1 MNTCCLSLQVDCKVK
16 VQHGSSKI
24 SGGYTDLL
32 RHDGK
37 LYVSLYRSFSLYSFL
52 FCLFWSWQTCWR
64 CWLYRKQ
71 RNNFMYYYNYVF
83 PFCWIGDWQ
92 QRLKYGIWRCKQWK
106 YELIHVR
113 VWKLDQK
120 VSSIFFQKNLI
131 KYMHTC
137 MKLRTDVGLW
147 GHFSNIHLSADLP

>member
-1 MNTCCLSLQVDCKVK
+1 MNTCRSLQVDCKVK
-16 VQHGSSKI
+16 VQHGPSKI

-37 LYVSLYRSFSLYSFL
+37 LYVSLYRSFSLYSFVL
-52 FCLFWSWQTCWR
+52 SVLIMADLLTLLIISKTK
-64 CWLYRKQ
+64 KQ
-71 RNNFMYYYNYVF
+71 FYVLLQLRF

-120 VSSIFFQKNLI
+120 VSSIFFKKNLI